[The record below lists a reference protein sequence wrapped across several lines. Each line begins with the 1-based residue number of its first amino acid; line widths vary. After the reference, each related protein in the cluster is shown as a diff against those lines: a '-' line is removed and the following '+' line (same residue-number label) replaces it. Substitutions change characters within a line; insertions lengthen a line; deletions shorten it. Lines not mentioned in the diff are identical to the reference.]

1 MRLYFT
7 INRLVFVPVFH
18 PRPSR
23 GSHRGA
29 GGGSQWCDS
38 VPAGSLNLSQDVV
51 APSAAQRELSAHPP
65 GTRERT
71 RPALAQLKAAPPPPG
86 TGALGRCVR
95 LATMWLRSS
104 GSAQHPRPPPPPS
117 LLRLL
122 LLLSGLVQKGA
133 AGNAGRR
140 RPRGSC

>member
-71 RPALAQLKAAPPPPG
+71 RPALAQLKAAPTPPG